1 MWVHE
6 LEKNTRVRCSPT
18 QVKGKPGPKNVE
30 DKNAKKGQTHVKKIT
45 KGKKSRDTKKN
56 ENEADETKKYA

>member
-1 MWVHE
+1 M
-6 LEKNTRVRCSPT
+6 
-18 QVKGKPGPKNVE
+18 KGKPGPKNVE

-45 KGKKSRDTKKN
+45 KGKKTRDTKKKRENLAKKRAKPRIRKKN